1 MQFSSPCK
9 PSKFTKLLGGK
20 NVNEHVHSLWS
31 FEFLFDLRCLIIHV
45 LWPMSD
51 ERCLKSDVQRLTF
64 DVPCPMSDVWCLI
77 FDYHV
82 WCPKSFLSQTTH
94 LFQCFLCFKGMT
106 KEYSLTS
113 PYRHLYNTDASV
125 KQTLGSFPL
134 VSVFKTFDS
143 TILVNNIA
151 MRMLSLT
158 KFIRHRTSDITHPT
172 SDNKHETSDIRH

>member
-1 MQFSSPCK
+1 MKFRVSLSSSMSDNSC
-9 PSKFTKLLGGK
+9 LMAD
-20 NVNEHVHSLWS
+20 V
-31 FEFLFDLRCLIIHV
+31 RCLMFKV
-45 LWPMSD
+45 
-51 ERCLKSDVQRLTF
+51 R
-64 DVPCPMSDVWCLI
+64 CPMSDVWCPMSDVWNPMSDVWYLI

-113 PYRHLYNTDASV
+113 PYGHLYNTDTSV
-125 KQTLGSFPL
+125 KRTLGSVPL
-134 VSVFKTFDS
+134 VSVLKTFDS
-143 TILVNNIA
+143 TILVNNIG

-158 KFIRHRTSDITHPT
+158 KFIRHWTSNITHPT

>member
-1 MQFSSPCK
+1 M
-9 PSKFTKLLGGK
+9 KFWI
-20 NVNEHVHSLWS
+20 SLWS
-31 FEFLFDLRCLIIHV
+31 SMSDNSCLMADVRWKMFKVRCPTSDV
-45 LWPMSD
+45 WCPMSD
-51 ERCLKSDVQRLTF
+51 VWN
-64 DVPCPMSDVWCLI
+64 PMSDVWCLI

>member
-1 MQFSSPCK
+1 MSDNSC
-9 PSKFTKLLGGK
+9 LMAD
-20 NVNEHVHSLWS
+20 V
-31 FEFLFDLRCLIIHV
+31 RCLMFKV
-45 LWPMSD
+45 RCPMSD
-51 ERCLKSDVQRLTF
+51 VWCPMSDVWN
-64 DVPCPMSDVWCLI
+64 PMSDVWCLI

-125 KQTLGSFPL
+125 RWTLGLFPL

-158 KFIRHRTSDITHPT
+158 KFIRHRTSPIRHRTTNMRHQTLDIRHQ
-172 SDNKHETSDIRH
+172 TSDIRHQKSGKWHHTSYIRRLILDSWH

>member
-1 MQFSSPCK
+1 MSDNSC
-9 PSKFTKLLGGK
+9 LMAD
-20 NVNEHVHSLWS
+20 V
-31 FEFLFDLRCLIIHV
+31 RCLMFKV
-45 LWPMSD
+45 RCPTSDVWCPMSD
-51 ERCLKSDVQRLTF
+51 VWN
-64 DVPCPMSDVWCLI
+64 PMSDVWCLI

-82 WCPKSFLSQTTH
+82 WCPKSLLSQTTH

-125 KQTLGSFPL
+125 RRTLGSFPL

-158 KFIRHRTSDITHPT
+158 KFIRHRTSPIRHRTTNMRHQTLDIRHQ
-172 SDNKHETSDIRH
+172 TSDIRHQKSGKWHHTSYIRRLILDSWH